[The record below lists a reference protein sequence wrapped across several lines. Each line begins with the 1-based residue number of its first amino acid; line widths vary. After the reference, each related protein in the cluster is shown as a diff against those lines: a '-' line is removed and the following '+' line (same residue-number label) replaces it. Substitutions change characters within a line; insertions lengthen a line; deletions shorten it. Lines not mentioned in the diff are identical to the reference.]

1 MEDMEWFGS
10 IIFCHMPPNSVTF
23 AQNLRQ
29 FAKHFAN
36 GTVKSG
42 MAGHRY
48 GDSGDKWTLNHHS
61 LNPYGG
67 HGMVWQHHLLS
78 HASKQ
83 HHSFAQN
90 LQ

>member
-1 MEDMEWFGS
+1 
-10 IIFCHMPPNSVTF
+10 
-23 AQNLRQ
+23 
-29 FAKHFAN
+29 
-36 GTVKSG
+36 

-48 GDSGDKWTLNHHS
+48 GDSGAEYTLNHHS

-83 HHSFAQN
+83 HHLNKKFAVTAKHQMFCQQQLKSHGWAQIETQEIN
-90 LQ
+90 GH

>member
-1 MEDMEWFGS
+1 
-10 IIFCHMPPNSVTF
+10 
-23 AQNLRQ
+23 
-29 FAKHFAN
+29 
-36 GTVKSG
+36 

-48 GDSGDKWTLNHHS
+48 GNSGSEWTLNHHS

-67 HGMVWQHHLLS
+67 HGMVLQHHLLS

-90 LQ
+90 LRQFAKHFANSSSKGMAGQ